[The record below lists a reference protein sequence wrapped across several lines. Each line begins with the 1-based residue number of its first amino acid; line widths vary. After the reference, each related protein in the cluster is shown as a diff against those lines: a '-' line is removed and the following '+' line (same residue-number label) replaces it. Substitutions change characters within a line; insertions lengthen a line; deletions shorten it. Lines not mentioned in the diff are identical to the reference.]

1 GTSFA
6 PERCVRRTVP
16 AVTTTAGG
24 MVLTEVME
32 ENSIQVSGSFNN
44 LEGDL
49 ATELAGGAHLHAGV
63 AGTNG
68 GIAVLLVPETEDQ
81 RTGTFLAAS
90 NRFELESDVITQLLN
105 REIYVNV
112 HSQASI
118 PGELRGQ
125 LLPESAIN
133 FSGFLSSI
141 FEVPEAASRATGAV
155 KAELQGNRLVVSGSF
170 SALSS
175 PVATQILGGA
185 HLHLGYAGQT
195 GSVQFE
201 LVTDFNEDLSA
212 GTFYAS
218 NNTFELTEEQ
228 VQQVRARQ
236 FYINIH
242 SQNIPSGELRT
253 QLLFE
258 ANSYF
263 VAPLSGASENAP
275 INTDASGMVIV
286 EVNEGNATATGS
298 FAGLSGDLAIEI
310 LGGVHFHEGFA
321 GANGG
326 VKELL
331 NTSLNEDNRSGVF
344 VASENT
350 FALSTGLL
358 DTIRQRMIY
367 VNLHSGAVPS
377 GELRG
382 QLLPLATSYF
392 TTTLSGINE
401 NSPLSTTA
409 NGALKLEL
417 AGNQLTVT
425 GRFDDLQGTF
435 ASDIAG
441 GAHLHLGQVSELG
454 GLEVLL
460 NTSVDDD
467 QLGGTYLAADNTFTL
482 TEEQLD
488 ALFEAKLYAN
498 IHSAFALSGELRGQI
513 LPEINRFP
521 QGELNIISPADG
533 AIILLDRNEEPS
545 FTVTWEAA
553 SDRDP
558 IAYIWQLS
566 TDREFNNILF
576 QTYTTNAF
584 FSTESVAVDEL
595 LANAGVAEGVS
606 TRLYHRAIATDGA
619 LQTQGPTS
627 LVRVR
632 RGGVAEQNIDLELS
646 ISTPNDT
653 YDIFTKIPYQIV
665 VTNTGTQDATNVRI
679 FAGRPE
685 GIVHT
690 SATTTNGIYR
700 LVIERWDIDLL
711 PAGQSDTLD

>member
-1 GTSFA
+1 
-6 PERCVRRTVP
+6 
-16 AVTTTAGG
+16 
-24 MVLTEVME
+24 
-32 ENSIQVSGSFNN
+32 
-44 LEGDL
+44 
-49 ATELAGGAHLHAGV
+49 
-63 AGTNG
+63 
-68 GIAVLLVPETEDQ
+68 
-81 RTGTFLAAS
+81 
-90 NRFELESDVITQLLN
+90 
-105 REIYVNV
+105 
-112 HSQASI
+112 
-118 PGELRGQ
+118 
-125 LLPESAIN
+125 
-133 FSGFLSSI
+133 
-141 FEVPEAASRATGAV
+141 
-155 KAELQGNRLVVSGSF
+155 
-170 SALSS
+170 
-175 PVATQILGGA
+175 
-185 HLHLGYAGQT
+185 
-195 GSVQFE
+195 
-201 LVTDFNEDLSA
+201 
-212 GTFYAS
+212 
-218 NNTFELTEEQ
+218 
-228 VQQVRARQ
+228 
-236 FYINIH
+236 
-242 SQNIPSGELRT
+242 
-253 QLLFE
+253 
-258 ANSYF
+258 
-263 VAPLSGASENAP
+263 
-275 INTDASGMVIV
+275 
-286 EVNEGNATATGS
+286 
-298 FAGLSGDLAIEI
+298 
-310 LGGVHFHEGFA
+310 
-321 GANGG
+321 
-326 VKELL
+326 
-331 NTSLNEDNRSGVF
+331 
-344 VASENT
+344 
-350 FALSTGLL
+350 
-358 DTIRQRMIY
+358 
-367 VNLHSGAVPS
+367 
-377 GELRG
+377 
-382 QLLPLATSYF
+382 
-392 TTTLSGINE
+392 
-401 NSPLSTTA
+401 
-409 NGALKLEL
+409 
-417 AGNQLTVT
+417 
-425 GRFDDLQGTF
+425 
-435 ASDIAG
+435 IAG

-711 PAGQSDTLD
+711 PAGQSDTLDLTLFTLVGGVEVTNFVQVITLDQVDVDSEPNNNATGTPEEDDEAAVTVQTIGKGENSLFTNQINSTLYPNPTSEELHLSVEIEQALQTVVHIVNQQGYVLLTKAVNLFAGKNTIALEVSELPIGNYFLKMEGTTQVLSFKKSER